1 MRIAGARNVEV
12 EVGRRRGECP
22 ASAATPMA
30 SPQLPPSTVAERTR
44 PRIPPW
50 NTWRRWG
57 GGRGAQASPGV
68 EQNQAEGMAGMR
80 LRGATQV
87 QAEATCQAVPLRTPA
102 YLAAPAPP
110 WAAAPK
116 AKAKLA
122 LTRLCPVMWALPTQN
137 PSSQG
142 VWEGAG
148 VYGGRVSSSTRG
160 PSERARLSNLISTAR
175 CGTLVLCART
185 APAAAPLPAPHFRH
199 CHPSLRFSSFCCKT
213 G

>member
-1 MRIAGARNVEV
+1 MGSVQ
-12 EVGRRRGECP
+12 
-22 ASAATPMA
+22 
-30 SPQLPPSTVAERTR
+30 PQQRPQWLPPSFPPAPWQKGLGLESRPGIPGAGGVAGEGRRQAWGWSRTR
-44 PRIPPW
+44 PKAWLGCGCEVLPRSKPRSPAKQCPSAPP
-50 NTWRRWG
+50 
-57 GGRGAQASPGV
+57 P
-68 EQNQAEGMAGMR
+68 
-80 LRGATQV
+80 
-87 QAEATCQAVPLRTPA
+87 
-102 YLAAPAPP
+102 LAAPAPP

>member
-1 MRIAGARNVEV
+1 MIHPAVNTRVLRSQAERGWLCVRALGLAGGGRGCSSIPRPARYSPRTHHQPLPRIHTSRVQEAELRIAGARNVEV

-102 YLAAPAPP
+102 PCRA
-110 WAAAPK
+110 
-116 AKAKLA
+116 
-122 LTRLCPVMWALPTQN
+122 CSPV
-137 PSSQG
+137 G
-142 VWEGAG
+142 
-148 VYGGRVSSSTRG
+148 SSTEG
-160 PSERARLSNLISTAR
+160 E
-175 CGTLVLCART
+175 G
-185 APAAAPLPAPHFRH
+185 
-199 CHPSLRFSSFCCKT
+199 
-213 G
+213 